1 VKILVAHNFYRSSS
15 PSGENVV
22 YLNECGLLERNGN
35 EVVSYERFSDDIDD
49 STMSA
54 KFRVALSCAWSHEI
68 YNELSKLLAKVRP
81 DVAHFHNTFPLM
93 SPSAYAAC
101 RDNGVPVVQTLHN
114 FRFICPGG
122 LLLRDGRPC
131 EDCVGTNLLP
141 ALQHRCY
148 RGSLPATGA
157 LVWMLLR
164 NRINGAY
171 QTLVNR
177 YVALT
182 EFAASRLVAGGL
194 PRERIVVKPN
204 FVANIPTPG
213 AGEGGYAV
221 YVGRLSVEKGVR
233 TMISAWKLLPGVP
246 LKILGDGPLR
256 QELERLAAI
265 EKLPIEFLGFC
276 DRATITDVVRCAA
289 FQVVPSEWYEGF
301 PMVIVEAYACGTPV
315 VASRIGSLDEIVEE
329 GVTGVKF
336 EPGNPR
342 DLSDKVNAL
351 WADRARQTMLRRT
364 ARESFEMKFSGEK
377 NYEALRAIYEAA
389 INDYAQTT
397 RG

>member
-1 VKILVAHNFYRSSS
+1 MYR
-15 PSGENVV
+15 
-22 YLNECGLLERNGN
+22 NERALMERQI
-35 EVVSYERFSDDIDD
+35 EVIPYERFNDDIDE
-49 STMSA
+49 STLGR
-54 KFRVALSCAWSHEI
+54 KFRLALDGAWSSRT
-68 YNELSKLLAKVRP
+68 YQELSALIKKNRP
-81 DVAHFHNTFPLM
+81 DIAHFHNTFPQI

-101 RDNGVPVVQTLHN
+101 RDNGVPAVQTLHN

-122 LLLRDGRPC
+122 LLLRDGHPC
-131 EDCVGTNLLP
+131 EDCVGTNLLS
-141 ALQHRCY
+141 ALRYRCY

-157 LVWMLLR
+157 LVWMLMR
-164 NRINGAY
+164 NRWHGTYTN
-171 QTLVNR
+171 LVNR
-177 YVALT
+177 YIALT
-182 EFAASRLVAGGL
+182 KFSASRLVAGGL

-221 YVGRLSVEKGVR
+221 YVGRLSAEKGVR
-233 TMISAWKLLPGVP
+233 TMMAAWRLLPGVP

-256 QELERLAAI
+256 QELEQLAAI

-276 DRATITDVVRCAA
+276 DRGTIADVVCRAA
-289 FQVVPSEWYEGF
+289 FQIIPSEWYEGF

-336 EPGNPR
+336 EPGNPG
-342 DLSDKVNAL
+342 DLSDKINSL
-351 WADRARQTMLRRT
+351 WANRARQTMLRRT
-364 ARESFEMKFSGEK
+364 ARETFEKNYSSEK
-377 NYEALRAIYEAA
+377 NYESLMAIYEAA
-389 INDYAQTT
+389 IKDHVQTA